1 MSEKMVQKGPPKI
14 LSSMKLVNEKTGKN
28 IVRMNFSRTL
38 EINQSYSNQGRTY
51 VKQIKNKQ
59 NLIKNSKLCDVFN
72 SPYSILISSTSP
84 FSSST
89 VALKTNSLAVTG
101 KSRIGLEFLQGLILR
116 ELSLVDWTCGS

>member
-14 LSSMKLVNEKTGKN
+14 LSSMKLVNEKTGKK

-38 EINQSYSNQGRTY
+38 EISQSYSNQGRTY

-89 VALKTNSLAVTG
+89 IALKTNSLAVTG

-116 ELSLVDWTCGS
+116 ELSLVDWTGGS